1 MKRGKVLRIHHP
13 TIQRALVI
21 LAAAVFASAAFG
33 QIQPPGPSPVKI
45 NPNPASQAAPPPGG
59 PAAAPAGAAP
69 AGAGG
74 EASLDVRIGQVLARN
89 NNLSDLLQFVGA
101 QANLQIVLDQGIQN
115 KVTISLENPTVREFL
130 ETVLPGNGLDYVVL
144 ENGAIRVGKEADI
157 RALKAPQVELI
168 KKTFSTRYKDV
179 TEIQAALES
188 LRSPDGSIIVDPD
201 SQQIIVT
208 DTPQALEDMQQLID
222 RLDVETE
229 TRVFTIKYANAQ
241 EIADQLTGV
250 INTVEG
256 ELFVD
261 YRNNQIIITDTP
273 ERLDRAQAIIEQLDT
288 ELTIRVIPLS
298 FALPEDVMPLIEGL
312 LTENGYVD
320 FDPRT
325 SRLII
330 QDIPSIVDQA
340 IRLIK
345 EIDIAPQMVYI
356 ESDIVQINQD
366 RSFTLGTTAAFGKD
380 IGAGGNPSS
389 PSTEGATSFFS
400 FNPFLTTSGSGLTLM
415 DVRQGSY
422 RFQIDA
428 MVEKKQAE
436 VIASP
441 RLLIEDAGMGSFV
454 LGSQEPFSVRQQG
467 YGGGYYGGGGYGGDY
482 FTQQFR
488 EVGTTMNLEVYA
500 SESGYVEMY
509 IDMED
514 TRSRRVQLS
523 NLGDGLAVDGSFI
536 TTNVTVKSG
545 RTVVLG
551 GIINRSKNDSHTGVP
566 IISSIPIVGNL
577 FKSKNSSSTKQKL
590 LIFITPTIVN
600 IDDPYDFAMV
610 DNLQHIQDLQQHG
623 ATKFIETTVDKKFL
637 DWSNED
643 KNEQEAVQ
651 EAVQEALQK
660 SGEKNGSATSQSK
673 TQNGKRSNSKTKSA
687 KEKAP
692 PVKDQLDNGIIRT
705 YSDKSSNR

>member
-1 MKRGKVLRIHHP
+1 MRIQYP
-13 TIQRALVI
+13 TIQRALFI
-21 LAAAVFASAAFG
+21 LAAAVFAGAAAFG
-33 QIQPPGPSPVKI
+33 QIQPPGPAPVNI
-45 NPNPASQAAPPPGG
+45 NAPAPQGAVPGG
-59 PAAAPAGAAP
+59 PGGAPGGPGAAPAG

-130 ETVLPGNGLDYVVL
+130 ETVLPANGLDYVVL
-144 ENGAIRVGKEADI
+144 ENGAVRVGKEDVI
-157 RALKAPQVELI
+157 RALKAPQVELV

-179 TEIQAALES
+179 AEIQAALES

-201 SQQIIVT
+201 SQQIIVE
-208 DTPQALEDMQQLID
+208 DIPQVLEDMQQLID

-241 EIADQLTGV
+241 EIADQLVGV

-273 ERLDRAQAIIEQLDT
+273 ERLDRAQAIIEQLDS

-298 FALPEDVMPLIEGL
+298 FALPEDVMPLVEGL

-345 EIDIAPQMVYI
+345 EIDIAPQMIYI

-366 RSFTLGTTAAFGKD
+366 RSFTLGTSAAFGKD
-380 IGAGGNPSS
+380 IGAGANPSS
-389 PSTEGATSFFS
+389 PSTSGATAFFS
-400 FNPFLTTSGSGLTLM
+400 FNPFLTTSGTGLTLM
-415 DVRQGSY
+415 DVQQGSY

-428 MVEKKQAE
+428 MVEKKLAE

-441 RLLIEDAGMGSFV
+441 RLLIQDAGMGSFV

-467 YGGGYYGGGGYGGDY
+467 YGGGYGGYSSGYGGDY

-551 GIINRSKNDSHTGVP
+551 GIINRSKSDSHSGIP

-577 FKSKNSSSTKQKL
+577 FKNKSSSSTKQKL

-610 DNLQHIQDLQQHG
+610 DNLQHIQDLQQRG
-623 ATKFIETTVDKKFL
+623 ATKFIETTVDEKFL

-651 EAVQEALQK
+651 EALQK
-660 SGEKNGSATSQSK
+660 GGEKSVSTASQSK
-673 TQNGKRSNSKTKSA
+673 TQNGKRVGSKTKTT

-692 PVKDQLDNGIIRT
+692 PAKEQMENGIIRT